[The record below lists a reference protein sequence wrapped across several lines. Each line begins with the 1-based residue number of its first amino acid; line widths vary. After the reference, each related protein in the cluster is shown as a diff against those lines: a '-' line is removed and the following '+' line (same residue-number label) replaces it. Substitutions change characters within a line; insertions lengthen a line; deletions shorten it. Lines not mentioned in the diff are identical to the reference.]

1 MLTCELAVGLPF
13 PLLGE
18 EIRMKLH
25 NHILMTFLAVGCG
38 MSTGFAQTPASTP
51 ADSQSQPART
61 STSHPEHTATDKASS
76 TAKHAAEEAESM
88 VGKSDKEFLTKAA
101 QGGMMEVQLA
111 QMAQQKAVTQ
121 EVKDFGKKLEQDH
134 TKANEKL
141 KEIAKER
148 NVDLPSDIGA
158 EQQSHVSKLSNL
170 SGAEFDQAYMNM
182 MVKDHKKD
190 IKEFE
195 KEANRGMDSSVKE
208 FASSTLPT
216 LKEHL
221 DMAQQINSSTRSRK
235 ADTATDKIERTD
247 KTHSTDTATPSTGK
261 TGADTTDKT
270 DK

>member
-1 MLTCELAVGLPF
+1 
-13 PLLGE
+13 
-18 EIRMKLH
+18 
-25 NHILMTFLAVGCG
+25 

-51 ADSQSQPART
+51 ADSQSQPGRT
-61 STSHPEHTATDKASS
+61 STSQPEHTATEKASS
-76 TAKHAAEEAESM
+76 TAKNAAEEAESM
-88 VGKSDKEFLTKAA
+88 VGKSDKEFLTNAA
-101 QGGMMEVQLA
+101 QGGMMEVKLA

-148 NVDLPSDIGA
+148 NIDLPSDIA
-158 EQQSHVSKLSNL
+158 EQQLTVPKLRNL
-170 SGAEFDQAYMNM
+170 SGAEFDRAYMNM

-221 DMAQQINSSTRSRK
+221 DMAQQINNSTRSRK
-235 ADTATDKIERTD
+235 ADTATDKIEHTD

-261 TGADTTDKT
+261 TGAYTTDKT